1 MQAILK
7 HYTFSLIFMAACLG
21 LAAWYGLSSTGTL
34 GGMAQILWIVFV
46 LSILEISLS
55 FDNAVV
61 NASVLKEMDEVWQR
75 RFLTWG
81 IAFAVFGMRIVF
93 PLAIV
98 AIAANVGPI
107 EAAQLSLNNPR
118 EYERLVSSAHVGIAG
133 FGGAFL
139 AMVGLKF
146 FFDRDKDVHWIRWIE
161 EQLSKFAALPAAE
174 IALLLLVL
182 WGISSLLPSDEAL
195 TFVIAGILGLV
206 TFIAV
211 EGLNTIL
218 EISEEK
224 KRLAGAAVRSGLGG
238 FLYLNVLDASFS
250 FDGVIGAFALSNNMV
265 IIALGLSIGAMF
277 VRSMTIHLVRQG
289 TLAQYRFLA
298 LPYSRDDHRRDRRGV
313 DRLVPVVVGPLQQ
326 APSGSG
332 RCSPSHSLRLH
343 VVLLEE
349 VVKRWAADPEQL
361 GSVRDVPLAARQRLA
376 DHAPIGLFARRLQVE
391 HVLSG
396 LVSAGEVKVIRS
408 DQLALCHDDGALD
421 PVFQLADVARPGPGV
436 DGRQCIGREAL
447 DLRVHLPRKT
457 RQEVLCQQ
465 HGIARPLGQS
475 RDLHDDFRQAVEQV
489 LPKTSGGNHRF

>member
-1 MQAILK
+1 MRDALK
-7 HYTFSLIFMAACLG
+7 HYTFSFLFMAACLG
-21 LAAWYGLSSTGTL
+21 LAGWYGFQSTGTVT
-34 GGMAQILWIVFV
+34 GMAQVLWIVFV

-98 AIAANVGPI
+98 ALAAGIGPVQAV
-107 EAAQLSLNNPR
+107 ELSLGNPA
-118 EYERLVSSAHVGIAG
+118 EYERIVSSAHVGIAG

-146 FFDRDKDVHWIRWIE
+146 FFDQDKEVHWVRWIE

-174 IALLLLVL
+174 IALLLLIM
-182 WGISSLLPSDEAL
+182 WGISNVLPAAEAL
-195 TFVIAGILGLV
+195 TFLIACILGLV

-224 KRLAGAAVRSGLGG
+224 KRIAGAAVRSGLGG

-289 TLAQYRFLA
+289 TLAQYRFLEHGAFWAIIA
-298 LPYSRDDHRRDRRGV
+298 LGGIMLASARWHIPETITGV
-313 DRLVPVVVGPLQQ
+313 IGALLIGL
-326 APSGSG
+326 
-332 RCSPSHSLRLH
+332 SL
-343 VVLLEE
+343 
-349 VVKRWAADPEQL
+349 WW
-361 GSVRDVPLAARQRLA
+361 SVRFNKRHPDAAT
-376 DHAPIGLFARRLQVE
+376 VE
-391 HVLSG
+391 
-396 LVSAGEVKVIRS
+396 S
-408 DQLALCHDDGALD
+408 DIERA
-421 PVFQLADVARPGPGV
+421 
-436 DGRQCIGREAL
+436 
-447 DLRVHLPRKT
+447 T
-457 RQEVLCQQ
+457 
-465 HGIARPLGQS
+465 
-475 RDLHDDFRQAVEQV
+475 
-489 LPKTSGGNHRF
+489 HR